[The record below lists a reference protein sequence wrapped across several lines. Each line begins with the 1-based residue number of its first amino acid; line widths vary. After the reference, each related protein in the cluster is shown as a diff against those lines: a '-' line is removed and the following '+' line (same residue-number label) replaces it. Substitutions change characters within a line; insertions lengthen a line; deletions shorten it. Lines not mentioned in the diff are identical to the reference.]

1 MSEQITL
8 YFNPLEKHLGIL
20 TFLKQDIVIYQ
31 KMIKLLISEISKL
44 KYICIYTSMHT
55 SIQSN
60 EGDYDLI
67 S

>member
-20 TFLKQDIVIYQ
+20 TFLKQDIIIYQ